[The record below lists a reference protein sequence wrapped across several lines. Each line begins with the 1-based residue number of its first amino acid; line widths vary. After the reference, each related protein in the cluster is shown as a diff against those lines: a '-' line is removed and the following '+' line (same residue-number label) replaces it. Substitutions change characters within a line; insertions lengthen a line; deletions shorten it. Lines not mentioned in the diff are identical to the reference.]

1 MIWGLT
7 LYPTVIG
14 YLFLRQWNQ
23 TRFAIPH
30 DSGYHVLFKS
40 IIAGTI
46 LFPVPYLIATGY
58 AHLFP
63 SSHPLTLWKTFVPFE
78 YVGTLVLLFLAAFAG
93 VWLLNKTSWFNAESC
108 LRRTIRDRGDLIGN
122 LMVDVATNKT
132 MVEVSLKNRKSYIGI
147 PVYSNNIVG
156 KHIEL
161 MPYWSG
167 YRNEDT
173 QQHRITTSYF
183 PTVNEF
189 REEIQEQENSE
200 FSARD
205 FRVVIPSSE
214 IVSARPFIPSLY
226 RRFQQTSKPS

>member
-1 MIWGLT
+1 MTWGLT

-14 YLFLRQWNQ
+14 YLFLRQWNY
-23 TRFAIPH
+23 TRFEIPH

-40 IIAGTI
+40 IIAGMI
-46 LFPVPYLIATGY
+46 LFPAPYLIATSF

-63 SSHPLTLWKTFVPFE
+63 SFYPLVLWKTLVPFD
-78 YVGTLVLLFLAAFAG
+78 YVGILAIVFLEAFVGA
-93 VWLLNKTSWFNAESC
+93 WLLNKTPQFDADTC
-108 LRRTIRDRGDLIGN
+108 LRRTIRIRGDLIGN
-122 LMVDVATNKT
+122 LMVDVATTKR
-132 MVEVSLKNRKSYIGI
+132 MVEVTLKSRKSYIGI
-147 PVYSNNIVG
+147 PIYSNNIAG

-167 YRNEDT
+167 YREEDT
-173 QQHRITTSYF
+173 QQHRIATSYF

-189 REEIQEQENSE
+189 REERQDQEDAL

-226 RRFQQTSKPS
+226 RRFQQTSKPT

>member
-1 MIWGLT
+1 M
-7 LYPTVIG
+7 
-14 YLFLRQWNQ
+14 
-23 TRFAIPH
+23 
-30 DSGYHVLFKS
+30 
-40 IIAGTI
+40 
-46 LFPVPYLIATGY
+46 
-58 AHLFP
+58 
-63 SSHPLTLWKTFVPFE
+63 PFD
-78 YVGTLVLLFLAAFAG
+78 YVGTLVMVFLEAFAG
-93 VWLLNKTSWFNAESC
+93 VWLLNKTPQFNADAC

-122 LMVDVATNKT
+122 LMLDVATTKK

-167 YRNEDT
+167 YRKEDS
-173 QQHRITTSYF
+173 QLHRITTSYF

-189 REEIQEQENSE
+189 RRESQDQEAAL

-205 FRVVIPSSE
+205 FRVVIPSAE

-226 RRFQQTSKPS
+226 RRFQQTSKPA